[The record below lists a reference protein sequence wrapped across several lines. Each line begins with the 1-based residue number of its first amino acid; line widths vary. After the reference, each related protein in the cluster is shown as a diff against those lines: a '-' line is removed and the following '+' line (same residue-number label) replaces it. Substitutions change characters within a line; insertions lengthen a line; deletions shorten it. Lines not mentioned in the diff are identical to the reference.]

1 MLDDGEPQSG
11 AAGRARSASV
21 DTIEALGQTR
31 NVLVGDADTGVDDAE
46 FAAVGAHP
54 PSERNTTAIGRVAY
68 RVAHEVAERARELVA
83 AADHVGRIADVER
96 DLVPAVGER
105 LRVGR
110 YLQQQRHD
118 RELRFV
124 RHAVLALQRRKREK
138 IVDQPLHI
146 SRLLG
151 HEREIA
157 LPLPLLEPHVGEC
170 LQEAGQHG
178 ERRLELVRNVGDE
191 VAPHARHGLE
201 PRDVAA
207 HQKLLLDAERHDLDG
222 ECGAGLS
229 LRFDND
235 RLAEI
240 TPDEVL
246 DEGGLPD
253 EVDDWRAGILTKVHA
268 EMRLRAPVGP
278 LDAIGGVE

>member
-110 YLQQQRHD
+110 YLHQQRHD
-118 RELRFV
+118 SELRFV
-124 RHAVLALQRRKREK
+124 RYAVLALQRRKREK
-138 IVDQPLHI
+138 IVDPPPPI

-151 HEREIA
+151 HERE
-157 LPLPLLEPHVGEC
+157 V
-170 LQEAGQHG
+170 
-178 ERRLELVRNVGDE
+178 
-191 VAPHARHGLE
+191 
-201 PRDVAA
+201 
-207 HQKLLLDAERHDLDG
+207 
-222 ECGAGLS
+222 
-229 LRFDND
+229 
-235 RLAEI
+235 
-240 TPDEVL
+240 
-246 DEGGLPD
+246 
-253 EVDDWRAGILTKVHA
+253 
-268 EMRLRAPVGP
+268 
-278 LDAIGGVE
+278 